1 MNRFGRFILVML
13 AVLLWIGGCAGP
25 PTERDVGLVLLAPD
39 YLEGILERATDQ
51 FCEENQISVKIIYEQ
66 PDNILARV
74 ASDSAID
81 IFLTAKTKKFTRR
94 LCQSLMHRGT
104 YSCPFRM
111 SLVVAARARN
121 EDAAVKPFDGNL
133 GRLRDECFR
142 RVAINDPE
150 TTYEGRL
157 AAEILKCRHLW
168 KRLLSKLIMAGS
180 TEHLLSYLE
189 TGEADAAIV
198 LESSLQNLSGYV
210 ILGRLDRETAENLTL
225 CGAVT
230 VSSQHKESAHAFVD
244 LLDSRLC
251 EIYKIKGIYRHNGN

>member
-1 MNRFGRFILVML
+1 MNLLSRSIPVIF
-13 AVLLWIGGCAGP
+13 AVSLCIGSCAGP
-25 PTERDVGLVLLAPD
+25 PTERDIGLILLAPD
-39 YLEGILERATDQ
+39 YLEGILEKATDQ
-51 FCEENQISVKIIYEQ
+51 FCEENQIPVKVVYEQ

-94 LCQSLMHRGT
+94 LCQSLMHRGV

-111 SLVVAARARN
+111 SLVVAARAGD

-142 RVAINDPE
+142 RVVINDPE

-157 AAEILKCRHLW
+157 AAEILKYRHLW
-168 KRLLSKLIMAGS
+168 KRLLPKLIMAGS
-180 TEHLLSYLE
+180 TEHLLSYLK

-210 ILGRLDRETAENLTL
+210 ILDRLNRETAENLTL

-230 VSSQHKESAHAFVD
+230 VSSQHKESAQAFVD
-244 LLDSRLC
+244 LLGSRLC
-251 EIYKIKGIYRHNGN
+251 EIYKVKGICQHNGN